1 MKNFC
6 RRVQNESTEDFNSLP
21 YICTLSSAAQWT
33 YYGLIKP
40 EGLLISTVYGSG
52 TVLEAVYV
60 IMFII
65 YAPGP
70 AASKVCI
77 YIFSLLREESHFR
90 VEYYEM
96 VNSSIDRV
104 FNEMVNVFA

>member
-1 MKNFC
+1 MKTFW
-6 RRVQNESTEDFNSLP
+6 RIVQNESTEDFSSLP
-21 YICTLSSAAQWT
+21 YICTLLSAAQWT

-40 EGLLISTVYGSG
+40 GAGAI
-52 TVLEAVYV
+52 LEAVYV

-70 AASKVCI
+70 ATSKVCI

-96 VNSSIDRV
+96 VNSNIDRV
-104 FNEMVNVFA
+104 FNEMVNSFA